1 MRSIR
6 AYTLSHSTSR
16 KVSEQPVEQS
26 YVDRED
32 RMIALIYAKDQL
44 RNYVMLLPQIVATI
58 KEKTG
63 KVFVPVSIQ
72 NSPVG
77 VAPGISSSSRS
88 NATKKE
94 ESSREVGELA
104 QTSSDI
110 MILMR
115 STDSLDNFILDRGSS
130 FEETRLSRS
139 FALRNF

>member
-1 MRSIR
+1 
-6 AYTLSHSTSR
+6 
-16 KVSEQPVEQS
+16 
-26 YVDRED
+26 
-32 RMIALIYAKDQL
+32 
-44 RNYVMLLPQIVATI
+44 MLLPQIVATI

-77 VAPGISSSSRS
+77 VAVTGTSSSSRS
-88 NATKKE
+88 NATTKE
-94 ESSREVGELA
+94 DSSRRVGSELPA
-104 QTSSDI
+104 QISASDI

-115 STDSLDNFILDRGSS
+115 STDSLDVFMFDKGNS

>member
-1 MRSIR
+1 
-6 AYTLSHSTSR
+6 
-16 KVSEQPVEQS
+16 
-26 YVDRED
+26 
-32 RMIALIYAKDQL
+32 
-44 RNYVMLLPQIVATI
+44 MLLPQIVATI

-77 VAPGISSSSRS
+77 VAVTGFSSSSRS
-88 NATKKE
+88 NATTKDD
-94 ESSREVGELA
+94 SARQVGGENSA
-104 QTSSDI
+104 QTSQSDI

-115 STDSLDNFILDRGSS
+115 STDSLDIFMFDKGNS